1 LVREGDVMT
10 KRLSTGIHGLDW
22 MIEGGFQEGRT
33 VLVTG
38 ACGTGKTI
46 FAHQFLYHGAAECK
60 EPGVFVTMDERP
72 SMMRDDMARFGWDIK
87 KLENQNK
94 IAIID
99 VSAARIGYP
108 SEEKFALPQTGLD
121 IDRLLLK
128 IMQIA
133 DKIKAKRLV
142 IDSLAGLGLHIA
154 DEVEVRKTI
163 LKINYMLMKSKVT
176 TLITSEVPEQ
186 SFGAGPMTF
195 SKYGVEE
202 YAADGVIVLHYLG
215 IGTESNRS
223 MFVRKMRGT
232 KHVEDILPMEITK
245 KGIVVKKPEEA
256 YKV

>member
-1 LVREGDVMT
+1 MG
-10 KRLSTGIHGLDW
+10 KRVATGIMGLDSQL
-22 MIEGGFQEGRT
+22 EGGFPEGRT

-46 FAHQFLYHGAAECK
+46 FAMQYLYNGAAEYN

-72 SMMRDDMARFGWDIK
+72 VMIREDMERFGWDLK
-87 KLENQNK
+87 KLENQGK
-94 IAIID
+94 IAIVD

-108 SEEKFALPQTGLD
+108 SDEKYALPQTGLD

-142 IDSLAGLGLHIA
+142 IDSLPGLGLHLT

-176 TLITSEVPEQ
+176 TIITSEVPEQ
-186 SFGAGPMTF
+186 SFGSGPMTF

-202 YAADGVIVLHYLG
+202 YTADGVIVLHYLG

-223 MFVRKMRGT
+223 MFIRKMRGT
-232 KHVEDILPMEITK
+232 KHTEDILPMEITK
-245 KGIVVKKPEEA
+245 KGIVIKKPEEA